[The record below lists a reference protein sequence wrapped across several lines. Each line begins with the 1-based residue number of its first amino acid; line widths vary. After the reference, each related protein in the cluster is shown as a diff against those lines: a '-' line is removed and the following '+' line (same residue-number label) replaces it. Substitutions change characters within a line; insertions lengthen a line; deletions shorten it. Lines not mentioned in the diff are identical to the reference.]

1 MGKSSQV
8 KSSDSMEVTLLSLR
22 DSGWAQ
28 VAVTPLT
35 SVVLTH
41 SANQRRLQSQRR
53 LELSSLNLASLA
65 SSVTGLSWI
74 VEITLLLRSTTS
86 RLSRPDKAMLPILL
100 ILFPEIVS
108 RVISSHHIIKVS
120 DLRFLKYGVWT
131 DV

>member
-1 MGKSSQV
+1 MYGLGKSSQV
-8 KSSDSMEVTLLSLR
+8 KSSDSMDVTLLSLR

-53 LELSSLNLASLA
+53 LELSSLNLASLL
-65 SSVTGLSWI
+65 SSVTGLSWM

-86 RLSRPDKAMLPILL
+86 RLSSPDKAMFPILL
-100 ILFPEIVS
+100 ILFPEVS
-108 RVISSHHIIKVS
+108 RII
-120 DLRFLKYGVWT
+120 L
-131 DV
+131 